1 MRAELLEATDEEIE
15 DAVRFA
21 DPMTLR
27 GLLYQLT
34 GDPSIAATSVTEV
47 APPVPATVADKADV
61 DLVRSKAVEFLR
73 GYRDAGAGP
82 IDFGPVARLPRS
94 LALAAGVDH
103 LVEEDVPLWI
113 EELALDPWVRG
124 IRWEQEPMSERL
136 EDFSVVVIGAGMGG
150 LNAAVQL
157 QNAGIPFTVV
167 EKNAGVGGTWFENRY
182 PGARVDTPVRAYT
195 HIFGVDYPLPY
206 PWGPWEENQR
216 YFDWVADTFG
226 VRGRIVFG
234 TEVISVTWDEA
245 AGRWVVIAKGPDGE
259 RVWRPNAV
267 VTAVGMLSRP
277 SIPPFEGMRDFAGPS
292 FHTARWPE
300 DLDLSDKRVAVIG
313 TGCSGAQVV
322 PELVRLAGHVVVFQR
337 TPEWLIPQDGY
348 LSPYPPQ
355 VGWLDR
361 NLPYY
366 TNFLRFRTNWVTGP
380 DLQSPLREIDPSF
393 DDPDAPGA
401 AFKRVRDNLIAFIE
415 TKFASRPELIEKMI
429 PPHPPYAQRPVVVDR
444 SYCYYDAL
452 VRDDVTLVTDAIER
466 ITPDGIRTVDGSE
479 HLVDVIVFAT
489 GFKANE
495 FLWPMEVRGRDG
507 RAVEEFWATDGPR
520 AYIGVMLPGVPN
532 FFMMYGPNTNPY
544 EGLGVVNHEEMA
556 MRYALDCLQHL
567 IMNAKQSIEVTEEAY
582 WRYNSELDE
591 REKGKI
597 YHDPRTK
604 SYYRNEHGRSATNCA
619 FNGAEMWH
627 RLRRLQFDDLITR

>member
-1 MRAELLEATDEEIE
+1 
-15 DAVRFA
+15 
-21 DPMTLR
+21 
-27 GLLYQLT
+27 
-34 GDPSIAATSVTEV
+34 
-47 APPVPATVADKADV
+47 
-61 DLVRSKAVEFLR
+61 
-73 GYRDAGAGP
+73 
-82 IDFGPVARLPRS
+82 
-94 LALAAGVDH
+94 
-103 LVEEDVPLWI
+103 LWI
-113 EELALDPWVRG
+113 EELALDPWTRG
-124 IRWEQEPMSERL
+124 VGWEQEPTSERL
-136 EDFSVVVIGAGMGG
+136 EDFSVIIVGAGMGG
-150 LNAAVQL
+150 LNAAIQL
-157 QNAGIPFTVV
+157 QHAGIQFTVV

-226 VRGRIVFG
+226 VRSRIVFN
-234 TEVISVTWDEA
+234 TEVMSVTWDDA
-245 AGRWVVIAKGPDGE
+245 ASRWEIIAKGPDGE

-277 SIPPFEGMRDFAGPS
+277 TIPPFEGMGDFAGPS
-292 FHTARWPE
+292 FHTARWAE

-322 PELVRLAGHVVVFQR
+322 PELARLAGHVVVFQR

-348 LSPYPPQ
+348 RSPYPSQ

-415 TKFASRPELIEKMI
+415 TKLASRPELIDKMI

-444 SYCYYDAL
+444 SYSYYDAL

-479 HLVDVIVFAT
+479 HPLDVIVYAT

-507 RAVEEFWATDGPR
+507 RAVGELWAKDGPR
-520 AYIGVMLPGVPN
+520 AYIGVMLPGLPN

-556 MRYALDCLQHL
+556 MRYALYCLQHL
-567 IMNAKQSIEVTEEAY
+567 IVNAKQSIEVTEEAY
-582 WRYNSELDE
+582 WRYNAEHDE
-591 REKGKI
+591 REKRKI

-627 RLRRLQFDDLITR
+627 RLRRPQFDDLITR